1 LKEAQVRAR
10 NLSHAVLALFAAV
23 LLTASVGGTY
33 AVAQGTTLE
42 VDITIAPKTLSLD
55 SAASCD
61 EGGVTVHADIPYS
74 DVDHSTLELEGVPVL
89 STKPD
94 GRGNL
99 VAQFD
104 RAEILAIVAPPSATL
119 TLTGATVDGTPIAGS
134 DTIRVVDPI

>member
-1 LKEAQVRAR
+1 MRTR
-10 NLSHAVLALFAAV
+10 HLSHAVLALVSAV

-33 AVAQGTTLE
+33 AVAQDTTLE
-42 VDITIAPKTLSLD
+42 VDITIAPKTLSID
-55 SAASCD
+55 SEASCD

-74 DVDHSTLELEGVPVL
+74 DVDHSTLALEGVPVL

-104 RAEILAIVAPPSATL
+104 RAEILPLVAPPSATL
-119 TLTGATVDGTPIAGS
+119 TLTGAKVDGTPIAGS
-134 DTIRVVDPI
+134 YTISVVDPI